1 MKIKQL
7 RLMHGLSQKEFA
19 QQFNL
24 AQNTLSQ
31 YENEIRKPDI
41 DLIKAI
47 AKVYKVPI
55 DYLLDIDQICDDRIG
70 DALKS
75 ERLQQGLDLS
85 ELASITKIPQKDLED
100 YENGIEP
107 INLYLLKKI
116 CEAYDKTLYEFYVDN
131 EMYDE
136 YIPEIFNGDVDM
148 YERFKKARDEDA
160 MRETAIP
167 PGAHRPQFKKVPML
181 GYAAAGQPLEDLN
194 QDTPYYDIEN
204 KYDVDFCITV
214 RGDSMIDANINDGDI
229 VFIKSMPEV
238 PNGKIACVEIDNEK
252 VCLKRFYKAGKTVSL
267 ASANSKYAPM
277 FFTEDTCE
285 SIKVLGLAVLRQ
297 SEIQ

>member
-1 MKIKQL
+1 MDIKDILKDRRLELQL
-7 RLMHGLSQKEFA
+7 
-19 QQFNL
+19 
-24 AQNTLSQ
+24 TLEDVAKRVGVCPATISRW
-31 YENEIRKPDI
+31 ESGDI
-41 DLIKAI
+41 ANMRR
-47 AKVYKVPI
+47 
-55 DYLLDIDQICDDRIG
+55 DRIAAFSE
-70 DALKS
+70 ALQIS
-75 ERLQQGLDLS
+75 PAVIMGW
-85 ELASITKIPQKDLED
+85 
-100 YENGIEP
+100 
-107 INLYLLKKI
+107 
-116 CEAYDKTLYEFYVDN
+116 
-131 EMYDE
+131 
-136 YIPEIFNGDVDM
+136 DVD
-148 YERFKKARDEDA
+148 
-160 MRETAIP
+160 TTLP
-167 PGAHRPQFKKVPML
+167 PGTHRPQFKKVPML

-229 VFIKSMPEV
+229 VFIKSMSEV

-252 VCLKRFYKAGKTVSL
+252 VCLKRFYKSGKTVSL

>member
-1 MKIKQL
+1 MTLGDRIRL
-7 RLMHGLSQKEFA
+7 RREKLRISQEE
-19 QQFNL
+19 L
-24 AQNTLSQ
+24 ATRLGYKS
-31 YENEIRKPDI
+31 RST
-41 DLIKAI
+41 I
-47 AKVYKVPI
+47 AKIESGENDLTQSKIVAFAEALNTTARW
-55 DYLLDIDQICDDRIG
+55 LLDYDD
-70 DALKS
+70 S
-75 ERLQQGLDLS
+75 DL
-85 ELASITKIPQKDLED
+85 
-100 YENGIEP
+100 
-107 INLYLLKKI
+107 
-116 CEAYDKTLYEFYVDN
+116 TL
-131 EMYDE
+131 
-136 YIPEIFNGDVDM
+136 
-148 YERFKKARDEDA
+148 
-160 MRETAIP
+160 P
-167 PGAHRPQFKKVPML
+167 PGTHRPQFKKVPML

-252 VCLKRFYKAGKTVSL
+252 VCLKRFYKSGKTVSL

>member
-1 MKIKQL
+1 MTLGDRIRSRREEL
-7 RLMHGLSQKEFA
+7 RMSQEE
-19 QQFNL
+19 L
-24 AQNTLSQ
+24 ATRLGYKS
-31 YENEIRKPDI
+31 RST
-41 DLIKAI
+41 I
-47 AKVYKVPI
+47 AKIESGENDLTQSKIVAFAEALNTTARW
-55 DYLLDIDQICDDRIG
+55 LLDYDDS
-70 DALKS
+70 D
-75 ERLQQGLDLS
+75 
-85 ELASITKIPQKDLED
+85 T
-100 YENGIEP
+100 
-107 INLYLLKKI
+107 
-116 CEAYDKTLYEFYVDN
+116 TL
-131 EMYDE
+131 
-136 YIPEIFNGDVDM
+136 
-148 YERFKKARDEDA
+148 
-160 MRETAIP
+160 P
-167 PGAHRPQFKKVPML
+167 PGTHRPQFKKVPML

-277 FFTEDTCE
+277 FFTEGNCE

>member
-1 MKIKQL
+1 MTLGDRIRSRREEL
-7 RLMHGLSQKEFA
+7 RMSQEE
-19 QQFNL
+19 L
-24 AQNTLSQ
+24 ATRLGYKS
-31 YENEIRKPDI
+31 RST
-41 DLIKAI
+41 I
-47 AKVYKVPI
+47 AKIESGENDLTQSKIVAFAEALSTTARW
-55 DYLLDIDQICDDRIG
+55 LLDYDDS
-70 DALKS
+70 D
-75 ERLQQGLDLS
+75 
-85 ELASITKIPQKDLED
+85 T
-100 YENGIEP
+100 
-107 INLYLLKKI
+107 
-116 CEAYDKTLYEFYVDN
+116 TL
-131 EMYDE
+131 
-136 YIPEIFNGDVDM
+136 
-148 YERFKKARDEDA
+148 
-160 MRETAIP
+160 P
-167 PGAHRPQFKKVPML
+167 PGTHRPQFKKVPML
-181 GYAAAGQPLEDLN
+181 GYAATGQPLEDLN

-252 VCLKRFYKAGKTVSL
+252 VCLKRFYKSGKTVSL

>member
-1 MKIKQL
+1 MDIKDILKDRRLELQL
-7 RLMHGLSQKEFA
+7 
-19 QQFNL
+19 
-24 AQNTLSQ
+24 TLEDVAKRVGVSPATISRW
-31 YENEIRKPDI
+31 ESGDI
-41 DLIKAI
+41 ANMRR
-47 AKVYKVPI
+47 
-55 DYLLDIDQICDDRIG
+55 DRIA
-70 DALKS
+70 ALA
-75 ERLQQGLDLS
+75 EALQISPAVIMGW
-85 ELASITKIPQKDLED
+85 
-100 YENGIEP
+100 
-107 INLYLLKKI
+107 
-116 CEAYDKTLYEFYVDN
+116 
-131 EMYDE
+131 
-136 YIPEIFNGDVDM
+136 DVD
-148 YERFKKARDEDA
+148 
-160 MRETAIP
+160 TPIP
-167 PGAHRPQFKKVPML
+167 PGTHRPQFKKVPML

-252 VCLKRFYKAGKTVSL
+252 VCLKRFYKSGKTVSL

>member
-1 MKIKQL
+1 MTLGDRIRL
-7 RLMHGLSQKEFA
+7 RREELRMSQEE
-19 QQFNL
+19 L
-24 AQNTLSQ
+24 ATRLGYKS
-31 YENEIRKPDI
+31 RST
-41 DLIKAI
+41 I
-47 AKVYKVPI
+47 AKIESGENDLTQSKIVAFAEALNTTARW
-55 DYLLDIDQICDDRIG
+55 LLDYDDS
-70 DALKS
+70 D
-75 ERLQQGLDLS
+75 
-85 ELASITKIPQKDLED
+85 T
-100 YENGIEP
+100 
-107 INLYLLKKI
+107 
-116 CEAYDKTLYEFYVDN
+116 TL
-131 EMYDE
+131 
-136 YIPEIFNGDVDM
+136 
-148 YERFKKARDEDA
+148 
-160 MRETAIP
+160 P

-277 FFTEDTCE
+277 FFTEGNCE

>member
-1 MKIKQL
+1 MTLGDRIRL
-7 RLMHGLSQKEFA
+7 RREELRMSQEE
-19 QQFNL
+19 L
-24 AQNTLSQ
+24 ATRLGYKS
-31 YENEIRKPDI
+31 RST
-41 DLIKAI
+41 I
-47 AKVYKVPI
+47 AKIESGENDLTQSKIVAFAEALNTTARW
-55 DYLLDIDQICDDRIG
+55 LLDYDDS
-70 DALKS
+70 D
-75 ERLQQGLDLS
+75 
-85 ELASITKIPQKDLED
+85 T
-100 YENGIEP
+100 
-107 INLYLLKKI
+107 
-116 CEAYDKTLYEFYVDN
+116 TL
-131 EMYDE
+131 
-136 YIPEIFNGDVDM
+136 
-148 YERFKKARDEDA
+148 
-160 MRETAIP
+160 P
-167 PGAHRPQFKKVPML
+167 PGTHRPQFKKVPML

-277 FFTEDTCE
+277 FFTEDTCK

>member
-1 MKIKQL
+1 MTLGDRIRSRREEL
-7 RLMHGLSQKEFA
+7 RMSQEE
-19 QQFNL
+19 L
-24 AQNTLSQ
+24 ATRLGYKS
-31 YENEIRKPDI
+31 RST
-41 DLIKAI
+41 I
-47 AKVYKVPI
+47 AKIESGENDLTQSKIVAFAEALSTTARW
-55 DYLLDIDQICDDRIG
+55 LLDYDDS
-70 DALKS
+70 D
-75 ERLQQGLDLS
+75 
-85 ELASITKIPQKDLED
+85 T
-100 YENGIEP
+100 
-107 INLYLLKKI
+107 
-116 CEAYDKTLYEFYVDN
+116 TL
-131 EMYDE
+131 
-136 YIPEIFNGDVDM
+136 
-148 YERFKKARDEDA
+148 
-160 MRETAIP
+160 P
-167 PGAHRPQFKKVPML
+167 PGTHRPQFKKVPML

-229 VFIKSMPEV
+229 VFIKSMSEV

-252 VCLKRFYKAGKTVSL
+252 VCLKRFYKSGKTVSL